1 MSFSMDKLLIAF
13 LEALP
18 LPIVGVDR
26 GGAVVLWNSAA
37 EAVLGWSRAEVIG
50 GPYPAVPPGLQE
62 ANERLKESVYGGRV
76 VPHHQTR
83 RRRKDGSEFDV
94 VMTIAGARGTDG
106 SIHACLAVLH
116 DLTPMRDAQRRLTP
130 AEHGYPWL
138 LETANAL
145 AAFAQR
151 AVTERDSQALRR
163 AAVADVVS
171 ALQADYAELLSRDEV
186 SRRDPQSLV
195 AAASDAEP
203 LLRELTA
210 ADKAGAPHL
219 REYRYGVAICVGSGE
234 LAHVLAAYSKI
245 APFHREGLHP
255 LQTIA
260 AMFAAATARSAAEEQ
275 LAERKNRLRL
285 LLDQLPAIV
294 AVVDR
299 DMRFTSAQG
308 AGLAA
313 LDLDANTMVGQTV
326 DLLGGSKAVTAT
338 GIALDG
344 EPARYEHS
352 YNGRTF
358 DNLVEPLRDRD
369 GTIKGAI
376 KLSIDIT
383 ERRRAEAALADSRE
397 QLRRLSSALNH
408 LQEAERSRIAR
419 EVHDELGQRLTSL
432 RLDLDLLQKEW
443 RDGKVEEAN
452 TRIATMFELV
462 DETLGTV
469 RRVATALRPAVLD
482 DFGFRAALEQE
493 LSSFQK
499 RTGITTTS
507 SFCPDDL
514 AVDAERATALYRIVQ
529 EALTNIARHA
539 GATFVE
545 VHVEGSGDDICA
557 EIVDDGRGITPEE
570 ISSETTLGLL
580 GMRERA
586 NALGGAVTIEG
597 RLGRGTRVSVEI
609 PR

>member
-1 MSFSMDKLLIAF
+1 MDKLLHAF

-18 LPIVGVDR
+18 LPVVGVDR
-26 GGAVVLWNSAA
+26 LGRVILWNAAA
-37 EAVLGWSRAEVIG
+37 EAVLGWTAAEVMVK
-50 GPYPAVPPGLQE
+50 PYPAIPHGLQE
-62 ANERLKESVYGGRV
+62 AHERLRESIFQGRV
-76 VPHHQTR
+76 LPHHETR

-94 VMTIAGARGTDG
+94 VITIAAARGPDG
-106 SIHACLAVLH
+106 SIDAALAVLH
-116 DLTPMRDAQRRLTP
+116 DLTPMRDAQRRLSS
-130 AEHGYPWL
+130 AEHGYQSL

-151 AVTERDSQALRR
+151 AVTERDGEALRR
-163 AAVADVVS
+163 AAVADVMM
-171 ALQADYAELLSRDEV
+171 ALQADYAELLPGDEV
-186 SRRDPQSLV
+186 RRRDRQSLV
-195 AAASDAEP
+195 ASASDAEP
-203 LLRELTA
+203 LLRALTG
-210 ADKAGAPHL
+210 ADKTGAPHL
-219 REYRYGVAICVGSGE
+219 REYRYGAAVCVGGGD
-234 LAHVLAAYSKI
+234 AAYVLAAYSKT
-245 APFHREGLHP
+245 APFHRGALHP

-260 AMFAAATARSAAEEQ
+260 AMFAAATARSAAEDQ
-275 LAERKNRLRL
+275 LAEGKNRLRL

-313 LDLDANTMVGQTV
+313 LGLDPKAMVGRTV
-326 DLLGGSKAVTAT
+326 DLLGASTAVAATRTAL
-338 GIALDG
+338 GG
-344 EPARYEHS
+344 EPTRFEHT

-383 ERRRAEAALADSRE
+383 ERRQAEIALADSRE

-408 LQEAERSRIAR
+408 LQEAERRRIAR

-432 RLDLDLLQKEW
+432 RLDLDLLRKEW
-443 RDGKVEEAN
+443 CGGALEQAN
-452 TRIATMFELV
+452 ARIATMFDLI

-493 LSSFQK
+493 LASFQK

-514 AVDAERATALYRIVQ
+514 AVDADRATALYRIVQ
-529 EALTNIARHA
+529 EALTNITRHA
-539 GATFVE
+539 GATSVE
-545 VHVEGSGDDICA
+545 VHIEASSGDVRA
-557 EIVDDGRGITPEE
+557 EIVDDGRGITAEE
-570 ISSETTLGLL
+570 IGSGTTLGLL

-586 NALGGAVTIEG
+586 NALGGSVIIEG
-597 RLGRGTRVSVEI
+597 SPGRGTRVFVKI
-609 PR
+609 PQ

>member
-1 MSFSMDKLLIAF
+1 MDKLLSAF

-18 LPIVGVDR
+18 LPVVAVDR
-26 GGAVVLWNSAA
+26 DGCVILWNAAA
-37 EAVLGWSRAEVIG
+37 EAVLGWTAAEVTG
-50 GPYPAVPPGLQE
+50 KRYPAIPDGLQKTH
-62 ANERLKESVYGGRV
+62 ARLRESIFQGRV
-76 VPHHQTR
+76 LPHYETR
-83 RRRKDGSEFDV
+83 RRRRDGSEFDV
-94 VMTIAGARGTDG
+94 VITMAAVRGPDG
-106 SIHACLAVLH
+106 SIEAALAVLH
-116 DLTPMRDAQRRLTP
+116 DLTPMREAQRRLSS
-130 AEHGYPWL
+130 AEHGYHSL

-151 AVTERDSQALRR
+151 AVVERDAEALRR
-163 AAVADVVS
+163 AAVADVMT
-171 ALQADYAELLSRDEV
+171 ALHADYAELLSADEV
-186 SRRDPQSLV
+186 RRRHAQSFV
-195 AAASDAEP
+195 AAVCEAEP
-203 LLRELTA
+203 LLRELTD
-210 ADKAGAPHL
+210 ADKVAAPYLRDYRCGAA
-219 REYRYGVAICVGSGE
+219 VCVGSGD
-234 LAHVLAAYSKI
+234 AAWVLAAYSKS
-245 APFHREGLHP
+245 APFHRGALHP

-260 AMFAAATARSAAEEQ
+260 AMFAAATARSAAEDQ
-275 LAERKNRLRL
+275 LAEGQNRLRL

-313 LDLDANTMVGQTV
+313 LGLEPKAMVGRSV
-326 DLLGGSKAVTAT
+326 ELLGTPAAIAATRTA
-338 GIALDG
+338 LRG
-344 EPARYEHS
+344 EPTRFEHT

-369 GTIKGAI
+369 ATIRGAI
-376 KLSIDIT
+376 SLSIDIT
-383 ERRRAEAALADSRE
+383 ERREAELALADSRE

-408 LQEAERSRIAR
+408 LQEAERRRIAR

-432 RLDLDLLQKEW
+432 RLDLDLLRNEW
-443 RDGKVEEAN
+443 RGGAVEQAN
-452 TRIATMFELV
+452 RRIATMFDLI

-493 LSSFQK
+493 VSSFRK
-499 RTGITTTS
+499 RTGISTTC

-514 AVDAERATALYRIVQ
+514 AVDADRATALYRIVQ

-539 GATFVE
+539 GATSVE
-545 VHVEGSGDDICA
+545 VHIDATSDGICA
-557 EIVDDGRGITPEE
+557 EIVDDGRGITAEE
-570 ISSETTLGLL
+570 IDSKTTLGLL

-586 NALGGAVTIEG
+586 NALGGSVMIEG
-597 RLGRGTRVSVEI
+597 SAGRGTRVFVKT

>member
-1 MSFSMDKLLIAF
+1 MDKLLNAF

-26 GGAVVLWNSAA
+26 RGRVILWNAAA
-37 EAVLGWSRAEVIG
+37 EAVLGWTAAEVMG
-50 GPYPAVPPGLQE
+50 KLYPAIPHGLQE
-62 ANERLKESVYGGRV
+62 AHERLRESIFEGRV
-76 VPHHQTR
+76 LPHHETR

-94 VMTIAGARGTDG
+94 VITIAAARGPNG
-106 SIHACLAVLH
+106 SIDAALAVLH
-116 DLTPMRDAQRRLTP
+116 DLTPMRDAQRRLSS
-130 AEHGYPWL
+130 AEHGYQSL

-151 AVTERDSQALRR
+151 AVTERDGEALRR
-163 AAVADVVS
+163 AAVADVMT
-171 ALQADYAELLSRDEV
+171 ALQADYAELLPVGEV
-186 SRRDPQSLV
+186 RRRDRQSLV
-195 AAASDAEP
+195 ASASDAEP
-203 LLRELTA
+203 LLRELTS
-210 ADKAGAPHL
+210 ADKTGAPHL
-219 REYRYGVAICVGSGE
+219 RGYRYGAAVCVGSGDV
-234 LAHVLAAYSKI
+234 AYVLAAYSKT
-245 APFHREGLHP
+245 APFHRGALHP

-260 AMFAAATARSAAEEQ
+260 AMFAAATARSAAEDQ
-275 LAERKNRLRL
+275 LAEGKNRLRL

-313 LDLDANTMVGQTV
+313 LGLDPKAMVGQTI
-326 DLLGGSKAVTAT
+326 DLLGGSKAAIATRTAL
-338 GIALDG
+338 GG
-344 EPARYEHS
+344 EPTRFEHT

-383 ERRRAEAALADSRE
+383 ERREAEVALADSRE

-408 LQEAERSRIAR
+408 LQEAERRRIAR

-432 RLDLDLLQKEW
+432 RLDLDLLRNEW
-443 RDGKVEEAN
+443 CGGALEQAN
-452 TRIATMFELV
+452 ARITAMFGLI

-493 LSSFQK
+493 LASLRK
-499 RTGITTTS
+499 RTGIATTS

-514 AVDAERATALYRIVQ
+514 AVDADRATALYRIVQ

-539 GATFVE
+539 GATLVD
-545 VHVEGSGDDICA
+545 VHIEASSDDLCA
-557 EIVDDGRGITPEE
+557 EIMDDGRGITAEE
-570 ISSETTLGLL
+570 IDSRTTLGLL

-586 NALGGAVTIEG
+586 NALGGSVIIEG
-597 RLGRGTRVSVEI
+597 SPGRGTRVLVKI

>member
-1 MSFSMDKLLIAF
+1 MDKLLNAF

-18 LPIVGVDR
+18 LPVVGVDR
-26 GGAVVLWNSAA
+26 LGRVILWNAAA
-37 EAVLGWSRAEVIG
+37 EAVLGWTAAEVMG
-50 GPYPAVPPGLQE
+50 KPYPAIPHGLQK
-62 ANERLKESVYGGRV
+62 AHERLRESIFQGRV
-76 VPHHQTR
+76 LPHHETR

-94 VMTIAGARGTDG
+94 VITIAAARAPDG
-106 SIHACLAVLH
+106 SIDAALAVLH
-116 DLTPMRDAQRRLTP
+116 DLTPMRDAQRRLTS
-130 AEHGYPWL
+130 AEHGYQSL

-151 AVTERDSQALRR
+151 AVTERDGEALRR
-163 AAVADVVS
+163 AAVADVMM
-171 ALQADYAELLSRDEV
+171 ALQADYAELLPAGEVRTRD
-186 SRRDPQSLV
+186 RRSLV
-195 AAASDAEP
+195 ASASDAEP
-203 LLRELTA
+203 LLRELTG
-210 ADKAGAPHL
+210 ADKTGAPHL
-219 REYRYGVAICVGSGE
+219 REYRYGAAVCVGSGE
-234 LAHVLAAYSKI
+234 VAYVLAAYAKT
-245 APFHREGLHP
+245 APFHRGALHP

-260 AMFAAATARSAAEEQ
+260 AMFAAATARSAAEDQ
-275 LAERKNRLRL
+275 LAEGKNRLRL

-313 LDLDANTMVGQTV
+313 LGLDPKAMVGRTV
-326 DLLGGSKAVTAT
+326 DLLGASTAVAATRTAL
-338 GIALDG
+338 GG
-344 EPARYEHS
+344 EPTRFEHT

-383 ERRRAEAALADSRE
+383 ERRQAEIALADSRE

-408 LQEAERSRIAR
+408 LQEAERRRIAR

-432 RLDLDLLQKEW
+432 RLDLDLLRKEW
-443 RDGKVEEAN
+443 CGGALEQAN
-452 TRIATMFELV
+452 ARIAAMFDLI

-493 LSSFQK
+493 LASFRK
-499 RTGITTTS
+499 RTGITTTA

-514 AVDAERATALYRIVQ
+514 AVDADRATALYRIVQ

-539 GATFVE
+539 GATSVE
-545 VHVEGSGDDICA
+545 VHIEATSDEICA
-557 EIVDDGRGITPEE
+557 EIVDDGRGITAAE
-570 ISSETTLGLL
+570 IDSETTLGLL

-586 NALGGAVTIEG
+586 NALGGSVIIEG
-597 RLGRGTRVSVEI
+597 SPGRGTRVLVKI